1 MIGLRNLAVKTSDKE
16 RSFMLKYGWTLVAII
31 IASTVFVVSAT
42 LLVMAI
48 KQ

>member
-1 MIGLRNLAVKTSDKE
+1 
-16 RSFMLKYGWTLVAII
+16 MLKYGWTLIAII
-31 IASTVFVVSAT
+31 IATAILTMAAT